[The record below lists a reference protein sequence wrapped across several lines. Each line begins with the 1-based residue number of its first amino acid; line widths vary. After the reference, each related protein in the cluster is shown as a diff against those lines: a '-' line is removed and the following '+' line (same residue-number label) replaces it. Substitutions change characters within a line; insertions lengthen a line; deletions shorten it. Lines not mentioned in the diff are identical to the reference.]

1 MSARAISVVIALAWM
16 FLGSVLTLATI
27 ALIVKAAVR
36 PVRYT
41 RPLPREVV
49 SHDR

>member
-1 MSARAISVVIALAWM
+1 MSVLIALFWLSVGA
-16 FLGSVLTLATI
+16 VLTLFAI

>member
-1 MSARAISVVIALAWM
+1 MSARMIGVIIALAWM

-36 PVRYT
+36 PVRYV
-41 RPLPREVV
+41 RPPSVEIKR
-49 SHDR
+49 